1 MNSAPPE
8 ARRIA
13 LLHGLRESIEP
24 IRDAFERVWP
34 QAATFNVLDDS
45 LSESVRREGGLTPA
59 VIERVGALAMYAA
72 GIETAG
78 RRAEA
83 ILFTG
88 SAFGRALE
96 LTRPRLR
103 IPLLSPTEAAFD
115 RALAVGGRLV
125 VLVSFEPSLEPLLAE
140 AATLAAQRRVALD
153 LHGIFVNGAL
163 EALQRGDAETHDALI
178 FEAIRA
184 HASGATVMLGQF
196 SMARAAA
203 SVPATL
209 MHRVLTTPDC
219 AVERLRLMLEA
230 ST

>member
-1 MNSAPPE
+1 MSSLPSE

-13 LLHGLRESIEP
+13 LLHALRESIEP

-34 QAATFNVLDDS
+34 QATTFNVLDDS

-59 VIERVGALAMYAA
+59 VTERVCELARYAA

-88 SAFGRALE
+88 SAFGPALE
-96 LTRPRLR
+96 LTRTRLQ
-103 IPLLSPTEAAFD
+103 IPILGPTEAAFD

-125 VLVSFEPSLEPLLAE
+125 VLVTFEPSLAPLLAE
-140 AATLAAQRRVALD
+140 AARLAARRRVALD
-153 LHGIFVNGAL
+153 LHGAFVNGAL
-163 EALQRGDAETHDALI
+163 EALQRGDAESHDALI
-178 FEAIRA
+178 VEAVRA
-184 HASGATVMLGQF
+184 HGSAATVMLGQF

-203 SVPATL
+203 RVPAAL

-219 AVERLRLMLEA
+219 AVARLRLMLQA
-230 ST
+230 RT